1 MSSNPPRDENGDN
14 PKDPFQ
20 EMFERLLGSQGM
32 SGENMPGGMPV
43 NPQAMS
49 MMFQQI
55 QSMMSSG
62 GTDEPV
68 NWELARNHARQVA
81 SQKGDPSVTSKQ
93 KGAVDDAMKLAE
105 LWLTPNTAFAEPNT
119 LPAAWSRAEW
129 IEATAETW
137 KEMTTPVAASVTKA
151 MSEAMTKQLPPE
163 LSQAM
168 GGADLSGMLSGAGS
182 MLFGMQLGQAVGA
195 LSCEVVSSTDVGLPL
210 SKDHS
215 ALVPSNVAEFSEGL
229 ELPASDVMLY
239 LAIREAAHIRL
250 FHGAPWLRDHVLGL
264 ITSFAAGIH
273 IDMDRIETIA
283 QDLDP
288 MDPSGIQDALA
299 SGVFSPQ
306 MTPEQEATLAR
317 LETVLALI
325 EGWVTRVT
333 VASTG
338 NIPSAAALTEMMSRR
353 RAEGG
358 PAERTFGSL
367 VGLELRPRRMREA
380 AAFWEYVESKRGIDD
395 RDGLW
400 ESAELLPT
408 NEDLDDPEGFEQ
420 RRGLLTASDD
430 EMDAA
435 LAKLLSGGYEGPE
448 GGDTAGSKDSGST
461 SSDSG
466 ASDGSGEANES
477 GDSTGSGD
485 STDSGDDSR
494 EGPGDS
500 PKA

>member
-81 SQKGDPSVTSKQ
+81 SQKGDPSVTGKQ

-105 LWLTPNTAFAEPNT
+105 LWLTPNTAFAEPST

-129 IEATAETW
+129 IEATAQTW
-137 KEMTTPVAASVTKA
+137 KEMTTPVAASVSNA
-151 MSEAMTKQLPPE
+151 MTEAMTKQLPPE

-210 SKDHS
+210 AKDRS
-215 ALVPSNVAEFSEGL
+215 ALVPSNIAEFSEGL
-229 ELPASDVMLY
+229 ELPATDVMLY
-239 LAIREAAHIRL
+239 LGIREAAHVRL

-288 MDPSGIQDALA
+288 MDPSGIQDALS

-306 MTPEQEATLAR
+306 MTPEQEDTLAR

-380 AAFWEYVESKRGIDD
+380 AAFWEHVEGKRGIQE

-400 ESAELLPT
+400 ESAELLPS

-435 LAKLLSGGYEGPE
+435 LAKLLSGGYEDSE
-448 GGDTAGSKDSGST
+448 GGPAAGAEGAESDAPAGSD
-461 SSDSG
+461 SSDPNRPGGSEG
-466 ASDGSGEANES
+466 SADSDE
-477 GDSTGSGD
+477 DSP
-485 STDSGDDSR
+485 
-494 EGPGDS
+494 EEPGDT

>member
-32 SGENMPGGMPV
+32 SAQNMPGGMPV

-81 SQKGDPSVTSKQ
+81 SQKGDPSVTAKQ

-105 LWLTPNTAFAEPNT
+105 LWLTPHTAFSEPGT
-119 LPAAWSRAEW
+119 LPTAWSRAEW
-129 IEATAETW
+129 IEATAQTW
-137 KEMTTPVAASVTKA
+137 KDMTTPVAASVSQA
-151 MSEAMTKQLPPE
+151 MTEAMTKQLPPE

-168 GGADLSGMLSGAGS
+168 GGMDLSGMLSGAGS

-195 LSCEVVSSTDVGLPL
+195 LSCEVVSSTDIGLPL
-210 SKDHS
+210 SKDRS
-215 ALVPSNVAEFSEGL
+215 ALVPSNIAEFNEGL
-229 ELPASDVMLY
+229 DLPATDVMLY
-239 LAIREAAHIRL
+239 LGIREAAHVRL

-264 ITSFAAGIH
+264 ITTFAAGIH
-273 IDMDRIETIA
+273 IDTDRIESIA
-283 QDLDP
+283 QELDP

-306 MTPEQEATLAR
+306 MTPDQEATLAR
-317 LETVLALI
+317 LETILALI

-333 VASTG
+333 VASTS

-380 AAFWEYVESKRGIDD
+380 TAFWEHMEAKRGIEE

-408 NEDLDDPEGFEQ
+408 DEDLDDPEGFEQ

-435 LAKLLSGGYEGPE
+435 LAKLLAGGYEDSDN
-448 GGDTAGSKDSGST
+448 GDTAGSKEPGS
-461 SSDSG
+461 
-466 ASDGSGEANES
+466 ASADSGEATEPGES
-477 GDSTGSGD
+477 SGSDGA
-485 STDSGDDSR
+485 TDTGDDSP
-494 EGPGDS
+494 EEPGDS